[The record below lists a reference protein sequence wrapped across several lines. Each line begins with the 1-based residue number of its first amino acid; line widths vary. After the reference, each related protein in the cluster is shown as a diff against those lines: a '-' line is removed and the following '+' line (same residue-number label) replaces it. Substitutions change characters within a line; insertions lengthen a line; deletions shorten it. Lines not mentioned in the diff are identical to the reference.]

1 MKTDEIDEIIANA
14 VAESKGKG
22 KHRRPTNPKRFDTNR
37 VRSILNMVFMIGFV
51 AAIVIYFVFPDN
63 KTLFFS
69 VGFGS
74 LILKIIEFI
83 LRFLF

>member
-1 MKTDEIDEIIANA
+1 MKTEEIDEIIANA

-22 KHRRPTNPKRFDTNR
+22 KHHRPSKKSKFNTARI
-37 VRSILNMVFMIGFV
+37 RSILNIVFMIGFV
-51 AAIVIYFVFPDN
+51 AAIVIYFVFPEN
-63 KTLFFS
+63 KPLFFS
-69 VGFGS
+69 VGFGA